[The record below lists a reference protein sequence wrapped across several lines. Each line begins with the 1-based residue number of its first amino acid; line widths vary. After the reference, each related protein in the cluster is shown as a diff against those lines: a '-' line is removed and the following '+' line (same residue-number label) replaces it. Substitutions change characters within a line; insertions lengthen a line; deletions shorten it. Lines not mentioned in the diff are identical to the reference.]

1 MRLARYTDRPEVTLY
16 RAEGCEECSG
26 TGFFGRTSIFETLV
40 VDDAVRRLIL
50 QRLGSNK
57 LHQAAVEAGMRTM
70 FDDGMLKALDGVTTI
85 EEVLRV
91 TRDV

>member
-1 MRLARYTDRPEVTLY
+1 M
-16 RAEGCEECSG
+16 
-26 TGFFGRTSIFETLV
+26 

-50 QRLGSNK
+50 QRLGSNR
-57 LHQAAVEAGMRTM
+57 LHHAAVEAGMRTM
-70 FDDGMLKALDGVTTI
+70 FDDGMGKALDGVTTI

>member
-1 MRLARYTDRPEVTLY
+1 M
-16 RAEGCEECSG
+16 
-26 TGFFGRTSIFETLV
+26 

-70 FDDGMLKALDGVTTI
+70 FDDGMAKALDGVTTI